1 MKGAGEGP
9 TPSVAPPPEPGSPAG
24 GGLST
29 GGVLVTASL
38 ILTVA
43 ALASRLL
50 GWIRLLVIG
59 SQFGASRELDAYFA
73 AFRIPDAIFQL
84 VVAGALSAALIPVF
98 SSYRARGEEA
108 EAWQLA
114 SSVINLVLIAL
125 AAFSLLMAI
134 FAPVL
139 VPIVA
144 PGFDAPTTELTIR
157 MTRVMLI
164 SPVLIGMGAVV
175 TGILNSY
182 QQFTVPAIA
191 PLVYNLAIIFAAIFL
206 APIMGVEGLAV
217 GVAIGSLAH
226 LAVQLP
232 NLARV
237 GQRYDLTI
245 GLSHPG
251 VRRVAWLMGP
261 RTLGLAAGQINFLVS
276 TVLASGLPEGSLTA
290 YNYAFQL
297 SQIPVGVIGVSIAV
311 ALFPT
316 LSQDAALGRIG
327 EIRRQVAGAVR
338 VLIFVAAPLTA
349 IMIVL
354 REPLTSVFYQ
364 YGLFSQSATDR
375 TASTL
380 LFFALGLVGHIV
392 VHVLAR
398 AFYAMQDTKTPVAW
412 AIMAVAINVPLMALL
427 VGPMGVEGLALALS
441 ISSVLEVIGLLWFL
455 RRRIESVDESAI
467 IRTVGAIRGCRA
479 GRGAADV
486 RWPDARRDL
495 ACWHPREHRGTTP
508 RAPGPLRRRRSHLPA
523 GRGGAALARAG
534 PAPRHPVATAPEER
548 VIQFRPATEADA
560 DAWQTFLA
568 ATGSGDFLHDW
579 AWADVAAF
587 DGQPQRRYVLTD
599 DEAIVALVAAQERP
613 LVAGR
618 AFWYVPHGPV
628 LDWERA
634 GGCGASARAAH
645 RPAHRGKAASRHRGQ
660 ARAAHRAAGR
670 PRLGAAARLPTRA
683 RHPPGRADSDRGAC
697 RRRGAAGRLRQGH
710 AVCRAP
716 RRTRGGRGDGGRGRQ
731 RLARHRRPPWPGRRD
746 AAARRL
752 PAATARAIPGGV
764 ARAGRRRTGRH
775 PRGAS
780 RWRAA
785 RLGHG
790 RLRGHRARTTCS
802 AAPAARSA
810 ASRSTTPAMRCSGR

>member
-1 MKGAGEGP
+1 MTGTIPGP
-9 TPSVAPPPEPGSPAG
+9 SPESSPGGSG
-24 GGLST
+24 FST
-29 GGVLVTASL
+29 GRLLLNASL

-98 SSYRARGEEA
+98 SSYRARGQEEEA
-108 EAWQLA
+108 WRLA

-125 AAFSLLMAI
+125 AALSLVMAI
-134 FAPVL
+134 FAPIF

-175 TGILNSY
+175 TGVLNSY

-191 PLVYNLAIIFAAIFL
+191 PLLYNVAIILAAIFL

-217 GVAIGSLAH
+217 GVAVGSLAH

-245 GLSHPG
+245 GLGHPG

-327 EIRRQVAGAVR
+327 EIRRQVANAVR
-338 VLIFVAAPLTA
+338 VLVFVAAPLTA

-380 LFFALGLVGHIV
+380 LFFALGLGGHIV
-392 VHVLAR
+392 VHVLTR
-398 AFYAMQDTKTPVAW
+398 AFYAMQDTRTPVAW
-412 AIMAVAINVPLMALL
+412 AVVAVAINVPLMAML

-441 ISSVLEVIGLLWFL
+441 IASVIEVIGLLWFL
-455 RRRIESVDESAI
+455 RRRIESVDGSAI
-467 IRTVGAIRGCRA
+467 ARTVVRSGIAALAAGLLMLGGLTLVQGSLSGILDNAVGRLIVLLLLSAAGGAIFLLVAAALRSPELDQLRA
-479 GRGAADV
+479 I
-486 RWPDARRDL
+486 
-495 ACWHPREHRGTTP
+495 
-508 RAPGPLRRRRSHLPA
+508 LRRRP
-523 GRGGAALARAG
+523 
-534 PAPRHPVATAPEER
+534 
-548 VIQFRPATEADA
+548 
-560 DAWQTFLA
+560 
-568 ATGSGDFLHDW
+568 
-579 AWADVAAF
+579 
-587 DGQPQRRYVLTD
+587 
-599 DEAIVALVAAQERP
+599 
-613 LVAGR
+613 
-618 AFWYVPHGPV
+618 
-628 LDWERA
+628 
-634 GGCGASARAAH
+634 
-645 RPAHRGKAASRHRGQ
+645 
-660 ARAAHRAAGR
+660 
-670 PRLGAAARLPTRA
+670 
-683 RHPPGRADSDRGAC
+683 
-697 RRRGAAGRLRQGH
+697 RRRA
-710 AVCRAP
+710 
-716 RRTRGGRGDGGRGRQ
+716 
-731 RLARHRRPPWPGRRD
+731 
-746 AAARRL
+746 
-752 PAATARAIPGGV
+752 
-764 ARAGRRRTGRH
+764 
-775 PRGAS
+775 
-780 RWRAA
+780 
-785 RLGHG
+785 
-790 RLRGHRARTTCS
+790 
-802 AAPAARSA
+802 
-810 ASRSTTPAMRCSGR
+810 

>member
-1 MKGAGEGP
+1 MSGPGEGP
-9 TPSVAPPPEPGSPAG
+9 TPSVAPPPEPASQSSSRR
-24 GGLST
+24 LET
-29 GGVLVTASL
+29 GRVLVTASL

-59 SQFGASRELDAYFA
+59 SPVGASRELDAYFA

-98 SSYRARGEEA
+98 SGYRARGQDEEA
-108 EAWQLA
+108 WKLA

-125 AAFSLLMAI
+125 AALSLVMAI
-134 FAPVL
+134 FAPIL

-191 PLVYNLAIIFAAIFL
+191 PLLYNLAIIFAAIFL

-245 GLSHPG
+245 GLGHPG

-327 EIRRQVAGAVR
+327 EIRRQVANAVR
-338 VLIFVAAPLTA
+338 VLVFVAAPLTA
-349 IMIVL
+349 IMVVL

-392 VHVLAR
+392 VHVLTR
-398 AFYAMQDTKTPVAW
+398 AFYAMQDTRTPVAW
-412 AIMAVAINVPLMALL
+412 AIIAVAINVPLMAML

-441 ISSVLEVIGLLWFL
+441 ISSVLEVIGLLWYL
-455 RRRIESVDESAI
+455 RRRIESVDGTAI
-467 IRTVGAIRGCRA
+467 ARTVLRSGVAALAAALLMLGGLTLFEGALGGILDNAVGRLVALLVLSAAGMAIFLLVAAALRSPEIEQLRGVIA
-479 GRGAADV
+479 
-486 RWPDARRDL
+486 
-495 ACWHPREHRGTTP
+495 
-508 RAPGPLRRRRSHLPA
+508 RRRRRNA
-523 GRGGAALARAG
+523 
-534 PAPRHPVATAPEER
+534 
-548 VIQFRPATEADA
+548 
-560 DAWQTFLA
+560 
-568 ATGSGDFLHDW
+568 
-579 AWADVAAF
+579 
-587 DGQPQRRYVLTD
+587 
-599 DEAIVALVAAQERP
+599 
-613 LVAGR
+613 
-618 AFWYVPHGPV
+618 
-628 LDWERA
+628 
-634 GGCGASARAAH
+634 
-645 RPAHRGKAASRHRGQ
+645 
-660 ARAAHRAAGR
+660 
-670 PRLGAAARLPTRA
+670 
-683 RHPPGRADSDRGAC
+683 
-697 RRRGAAGRLRQGH
+697 
-710 AVCRAP
+710 
-716 RRTRGGRGDGGRGRQ
+716 
-731 RLARHRRPPWPGRRD
+731 
-746 AAARRL
+746 
-752 PAATARAIPGGV
+752 
-764 ARAGRRRTGRH
+764 
-775 PRGAS
+775 
-780 RWRAA
+780 
-785 RLGHG
+785 
-790 RLRGHRARTTCS
+790 
-802 AAPAARSA
+802 
-810 ASRSTTPAMRCSGR
+810 

>member
-1 MKGAGEGP
+1 MTRDPEGP
-9 TPSVAPPPEPGSPAG
+9 TPSVAAPPEPGSPAG
-24 GGLST
+24 AGGISP
-29 GGVLVTASL
+29 GRVLVTASL

-98 SSYRARGEEA
+98 QGYRARGQDR

-125 AAFSLLMAI
+125 AGLSLLMAI
-134 FAPVL
+134 LAPVF

-157 MTRVMLI
+157 MTRVMLL

-191 PLVYNLAIIFAAIFL
+191 PLLYNVAIIGAAIFL
-206 APIMGVEGLAV
+206 APVMGVEGLAV

-297 SQIPVGVIGVSIAV
+297 SQIPVGVVGVSIAV

-316 LSQDAALGRIG
+316 LSTDAALGRIG

-338 VLIFVAAPLTA
+338 VLVFVAAPLTA
-349 IMIVL
+349 VMIVL

-364 YGLFSQSATDR
+364 YGLFSQSATER
-375 TASTL
+375 TASAL
-380 LFFALGLVGHIV
+380 LFFAVGLVGHIV
-392 VHVLAR
+392 VHVLTR
-398 AFYAMQDTKTPVAW
+398 AFYAMQDTRTPVAW
-412 AIMAVAINVPLMALL
+412 AIVAVAVNVPLMAVL

-441 ISSVLEVIGLLWFL
+441 VSSVIEVIGLLWFL
-455 RRRIESVDESAI
+455 RGRLESVEEAAIARSLLRAGVAALAAALLMLGGLTVVEGSLGGLLDNAVGRLLALVVLSASG
-467 IRTVGAIRGCRA
+467 GAIYLLV
-479 GRGAADV
+479 AA
-486 RWPDARRDL
+486 AL
-495 ACWHPREHRGTTP
+495 
-508 RAPGPLRRRRSHLPA
+508 RAPELDQLRGILRRR
-523 GRGGAALARAG
+523 GR
-534 PAPRHPVATAPEER
+534 
-548 VIQFRPATEADA
+548 
-560 DAWQTFLA
+560 
-568 ATGSGDFLHDW
+568 
-579 AWADVAAF
+579 
-587 DGQPQRRYVLTD
+587 
-599 DEAIVALVAAQERP
+599 
-613 LVAGR
+613 
-618 AFWYVPHGPV
+618 
-628 LDWERA
+628 
-634 GGCGASARAAH
+634 RAA
-645 RPAHRGKAASRHRGQ
+645 
-660 ARAAHRAAGR
+660 
-670 PRLGAAARLPTRA
+670 
-683 RHPPGRADSDRGAC
+683 
-697 RRRGAAGRLRQGH
+697 
-710 AVCRAP
+710 
-716 RRTRGGRGDGGRGRQ
+716 
-731 RLARHRRPPWPGRRD
+731 
-746 AAARRL
+746 
-752 PAATARAIPGGV
+752 
-764 ARAGRRRTGRH
+764 
-775 PRGAS
+775 
-780 RWRAA
+780 
-785 RLGHG
+785 
-790 RLRGHRARTTCS
+790 
-802 AAPAARSA
+802 
-810 ASRSTTPAMRCSGR
+810 

>member
-1 MKGAGEGP
+1 MTGTSQGP
-9 TPSVAPPPEPGSPAG
+9 TPSAPPTGSGFSAG
-24 GGLST
+24 R
-29 GGVLVTASL
+29 VLLNASL

-98 SSYRARGEEA
+98 SSYRARGQDEEA
-108 EAWQLA
+108 WKLA
-114 SSVINLVLIAL
+114 SSVINLVLVAL
-125 AAFSLLMAI
+125 AAFSLVMAI
-134 FAPVL
+134 FAPVV

-175 TGILNSY
+175 SGVLNSY

-191 PLVYNLAIIFAAIFL
+191 PLLYNVAIILAAIFL

-217 GVAIGSLAH
+217 GVAVGSLAH

-316 LSQDAALGRIG
+316 LSTDAALGRIG
-327 EIRRQVAGAVR
+327 EIRRQVANAVR
-338 VLIFVAAPLTA
+338 VLVFVAAPLTA

-380 LFFALGLVGHIV
+380 LFFALGLGGHIV
-392 VHVLAR
+392 VHVLTR

-412 AIMAVAINVPLMALL
+412 AVVAVAINVPLMATL

-441 ISSVLEVIGLLWFL
+441 IASVIEVIGLLWFL
-455 RRRIESVDESAI
+455 RRRIESVDGSAI
-467 IRTVGAIRGCRA
+467 VRTVARSAIAGLAAALLMLGGLTLVEGSLGGILDNAVGRLIVLLLLSAAGGAIFVLVAAALRSPELEQLRGIVQR
-479 GRGAADV
+479 
-486 RWPDARRDL
+486 
-495 ACWHPREHRGTTP
+495 
-508 RAPGPLRRRRSHLPA
+508 RRRRSA
-523 GRGGAALARAG
+523 
-534 PAPRHPVATAPEER
+534 
-548 VIQFRPATEADA
+548 
-560 DAWQTFLA
+560 
-568 ATGSGDFLHDW
+568 
-579 AWADVAAF
+579 
-587 DGQPQRRYVLTD
+587 
-599 DEAIVALVAAQERP
+599 
-613 LVAGR
+613 
-618 AFWYVPHGPV
+618 
-628 LDWERA
+628 
-634 GGCGASARAAH
+634 
-645 RPAHRGKAASRHRGQ
+645 
-660 ARAAHRAAGR
+660 
-670 PRLGAAARLPTRA
+670 
-683 RHPPGRADSDRGAC
+683 
-697 RRRGAAGRLRQGH
+697 
-710 AVCRAP
+710 
-716 RRTRGGRGDGGRGRQ
+716 
-731 RLARHRRPPWPGRRD
+731 
-746 AAARRL
+746 
-752 PAATARAIPGGV
+752 
-764 ARAGRRRTGRH
+764 
-775 PRGAS
+775 
-780 RWRAA
+780 
-785 RLGHG
+785 
-790 RLRGHRARTTCS
+790 
-802 AAPAARSA
+802 
-810 ASRSTTPAMRCSGR
+810 